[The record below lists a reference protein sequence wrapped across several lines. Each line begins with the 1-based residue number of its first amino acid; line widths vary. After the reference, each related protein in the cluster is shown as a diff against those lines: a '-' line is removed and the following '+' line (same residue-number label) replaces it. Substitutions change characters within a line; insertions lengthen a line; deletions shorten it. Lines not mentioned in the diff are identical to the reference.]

1 MRWGGERE
9 VTKGSA
15 RGRPCV
21 VYCGSGVRVRQ
32 DTSPAPR
39 VQGRRAISCCQ
50 LHALRYVNTAC
61 FTYSHNDL
69 IIVKLYIKYALLFFK
84 HILK

>member
-1 MRWGGERE
+1 MRGGGEKSYKRL
-9 VTKGSA
+9 A
-15 RGRPCV
+15 RGRPCA

-61 FTYSHNDL
+61 FTYSHNNL

-84 HILK
+84 YILK